1 MKDIMAGI
9 DLHSNNLMLALVSLE
24 GQRLFH
30 KKLPCELKQVQQV
43 LSPYRKRIH
52 TIAVESTFNWY
63 WLVDGLQFDGYHTVL
78 ANPAAI
84 QQYNGVKHTDD
95 KHDAFWL
102 GEMLRLKILPTAHIY
117 ERTQRPVRDLL
128 RRRLGLVRKRSAL
141 ILSLESLHNRMH
153 GQPLALARIKKMEI
167 DEIWRLFHNPSDQ
180 LLAREDLRLI
190 REFDLSIERL
200 EQQVLKAA
208 VKMPAYERLLT
219 IPGIGKILGMTIV
232 LETGDIKR
240 FATPGDLASYGRC
253 VRSTRLSNEKKKG
266 ENNAKCGNRYL
277 AWAFVEAANFAQRY
291 DLQAQRFYQ
300 RKKAQRNNILA
311 TKALACKLAKA
322 AWHVMSKEVDY
333 DPSRIWGG
341 APAAPLGASAAQ
353 GSAAGQSKVSF
364 ALGPEVEKV
373 NKKHKKQ
380 AGEKIASPAETSQL
394 SDQAAL
400 GLHSGR
406 ALSSAGKRKMNQP
419 ALGDKEPKSKASKT
433 GTMNK

>member
-1 MKDIMAGI
+1 
-9 DLHSNNLMLALVSLE
+9 MLALVTLD

-30 KKLPCELKQVQQV
+30 KKLPCELNQIQQA
-43 LSPYRKRIH
+43 LSPYKKRIH

-84 QQYNGVKHTDD
+84 QQYDGVKHTDD

-117 ERTQRPVRDLL
+117 ERTLRPVRDLL
-128 RRRLGLVRKRSAL
+128 RRRLGLVRKRTAL
-141 ILSLESLHNRMH
+141 ILSLESLHHRMH
-153 GQPLALARIKKMEI
+153 GQPLALATIKRMEV
-167 DEIWRLFHNPSDQ
+167 DEIWRLFHNSSDQ
-180 LLAREDLRLI
+180 LMAREDLRLI

-208 VKMPAYERLLT
+208 VKMPAYERLLS

-240 FATPGDLASYGRC
+240 FATPGDFASYGRC

-277 AWAFVEAANFAQRY
+277 AWAFVEAANFAARY
-291 DLQAQRFYQ
+291 DGQAQRFYQ

-322 AWHVMSKEVDY
+322 AWHIMSKDVDY
-333 DPSRIWGG
+333 EPGRLLGG
-341 APAAPLGASAAQ
+341 TPPEQRSSPPKVPEPL
-353 GSAAGQSKVSF
+353 K
-364 ALGPEVEKV
+364 
-373 NKKHKKQ
+373 
-380 AGEKIASPAETSQL
+380 
-394 SDQAAL
+394 
-400 GLHSGR
+400 GL
-406 ALSSAGKRKMNQP
+406 AKPL
-419 ALGDKEPKSKASKT
+419 D
-433 GTMNK
+433 